1 MTAMSAKPDC
11 LALCTLPLTSWAR
24 LEERF
29 TVHKAPAAPERVAF
43 VEPIAERLR
52 FALSS
57 GGGGMSGELIRAL
70 PKLEIV
76 SCFGVGYDGVD
87 VAAAS
92 ERNIPVTNTPDVL
105 NDCVADTTMGLVL
118 GIMRLLPQADRFVR
132 EGQWLKG
139 GQPLTT
145 SVHHKKMGIVG
156 LGRIGKTIAKRAL
169 GFDMQI
175 AYHGRSKQADVPF
188 AYHASVE
195 SLAAWCDVLVIITPG
210 GAGTKNMIDAKIL
223 KALGPKGYLVNISR
237 GSVVD
242 EPALLEALKNKA
254 IAGAGLDVFVD
265 EPRVPPEFFAL
276 DNVVMAPHVGSA
288 TVETRKAMGDLA
300 VDNLIAVLEGKQP
313 LTRVN

>member
-1 MTAMSAKPDC
+1 MTASAKPDC
-11 LALCTLPLTSWAR
+11 LALCALPATCWSR

-29 TVHKAPAAPERVAF
+29 TVHMGPAAAERMAF
-43 VEPIAERLR
+43 VRPMAERFR
-52 FALSS
+52 FALAS

-87 VAAAS
+87 VAAAN
-92 ERNIPVTNTPDVL
+92 ERKIPVTNTPDVL

-118 GIMRLLPQADRFVR
+118 GVMRKLPQADRFVR
-132 EGQWLKG
+132 EGRWLQG
-139 GQPLTT
+139 AQPLTT

-169 GFDMQI
+169 GFDMQV
-175 AYHGRSKQADVPF
+175 AYFGRNRQPNVPF
-188 AYHASVE
+188 DYHANVE
-195 SLAAWCDVLVIITPG
+195 SLAAWCDVLVVITPG
-210 GAGTKNMIDAKIL
+210 GAETRNLIDAKVL
-223 KALGPKGYLVNISR
+223 KALGPKGYLVNVAR

-242 EPALLEALKNKA
+242 EPALLEALKAKA
-254 IAGAGLDVFVD
+254 IAGAGLDVFAD
-265 EPRVPPEFFAL
+265 EPRVPTEFFGL
-276 DNVVMAPHVGSA
+276 DNVVLAPHVGSA

-300 VDNLIAVLEGKQP
+300 VDNLIAVLEGRAP

>member
-1 MTAMSAKPDC
+1 MTAMSTKPDC
-11 LALCTLPLTSWAR
+11 LALATLPATSWAR

-29 TVHKAPAAPERVAF
+29 AVHKGPAAPERLAF
-43 VEPIAERLR
+43 VKPMAERLR
-52 FALSS
+52 FVLAS

-132 EGQWLKG
+132 DGSWLKG
-139 GQPLTT
+139 PQPLTT

-169 GFDMQI
+169 GFDMEV

-210 GAGTKNMIDAKIL
+210 GAGTRNMIDAKIL

-242 EPALLEALKNKA
+242 EPALLDALKNKA
-254 IAGAGLDVFVD
+254 IAGAGLDVFAD

-288 TVETRKAMGDLA
+288 TVETRKAMGDLT
-300 VDNLIAVLEGKQP
+300 VDNLIAVLEGRKP

>member
-1 MTAMSAKPDC
+1 MTVMSAKPDC
-11 LALCTLPLTSWAR
+11 LALCTLPATSWAR

-29 TVHKAPAAPERVAF
+29 TVHKGPAAPERLAF
-43 VEPIAERLR
+43 VKPMADRLR
-52 FALSS
+52 FALAS

-87 VAAAS
+87 VAAAN

-139 GQPLTT
+139 PQPLTT

-169 GFDMQI
+169 GFDMTV
-175 AYHGRSKQADVPF
+175 AYYGRTRQDVPF
-188 AYHASVE
+188 AYHPSVE

-210 GAGTKNMIDAKIL
+210 GAETRNMIDAKVL

-242 EPALLEALKNKA
+242 EPVLLEALKTKA
-254 IAGAGLDVFVD
+254 IAGAGLDVFAD

-276 DNVVMAPHVGSA
+276 DNVVLAPHVGSA

-300 VDNLIAVLEGKQP
+300 VDNLIAVLEGGKP

>member
-1 MTAMSAKPDC
+1 MTAMSTKPDC
-11 LALCTLPLTSWAR
+11 LALCTLPPSSWGR

-29 TVHKAPAAPERVAF
+29 AVHKGPAAAERMAF
-43 VEPIAERLR
+43 VKPMAERLR
-52 FALSS
+52 FVLAS

-132 EGQWLKG
+132 DGLWLKG
-139 GQPLTT
+139 PQPLTT

-169 GFDMQI
+169 GFDMEV
-175 AYHGRSKQADVPF
+175 AYHGRSKQADVTF

-242 EPALLEALKNKA
+242 EPALLDALKNKA

-276 DNVVMAPHVGSA
+276 DNVVLAPHVGSA

-300 VDNLIAVLEGKQP
+300 VDNLIAVMEGRKP

>member
-1 MTAMSAKPDC
+1 
-11 LALCTLPLTSWAR
+11 
-24 LEERF
+24 
-29 TVHKAPAAPERVAF
+29 
-43 VEPIAERLR
+43 
-52 FALSS
+52 
-57 GGGGMSGELIRAL
+57 
-70 PKLEIV
+70 
-76 SCFGVGYDGVD
+76 
-87 VAAAS
+87 AAS

-139 GQPLTT
+139 PQPLTA

-169 GFDMQI
+169 GFDMEV
-175 AYHGRSKQADVPF
+175 AYHGRSKQADAPF

-210 GAGTKNMIDAKIL
+210 GAGTKNMIDAKVL

-242 EPALLEALKNKA
+242 EPALLDALKSKA
-254 IAGAGLDVFVD
+254 IAGAGLDVFAD
-265 EPRVPPEFFAL
+265 EPRVPPAFFAL
-276 DNVVMAPHVGSA
+276 DNVVLAPHVGSA

-300 VDNLIAVLEGKQP
+300 VDNLIAVLEGKNP

>member
-1 MTAMSAKPDC
+1 MSTKPDC
-11 LALCTLPLTSWAR
+11 LALATLPPTCWAR

-29 TVHKAPAAPERVAF
+29 TVHKGPAAPERLAF
-43 VEPIAERLR
+43 VKPMAERLR
-52 FALSS
+52 FTLAS

-105 NDCVADTTMGLVL
+105 NDCVADTTMGLLL

-132 EGQWLKG
+132 EGKWLKEP
-139 GQPLTT
+139 QPLTT

-169 GFDMQI
+169 GFDMEV
-175 AYHGRSKQADVPF
+175 AYHGRTPQAVPF
-188 AYHASVE
+188 QYHASVE

-210 GAGTKNMIDAKIL
+210 GAETRNMIDAKVL

-242 EPALLEALKNKA
+242 EPALLDALKNKA
-254 IAGAGLDVFVD
+254 IAGAGLDVFAE
-265 EPRVPPEFFAL
+265 EPRVPPDFFAL
-276 DNVVMAPHVGSA
+276 DNVVLAPHVGSA

-300 VDNLIAVLEGKQP
+300 VDNLIAVLEGRKP